1 MSTASAYLTVAGI
14 GVDVVY
20 KDIKNLHIGVYPPV
34 GRVRV
39 AAPLRLDDEQ
49 VRLALVQRLAWIK
62 RERARLQDA
71 ERQSQREMVTGE
83 SHYVWGCRYRLQLVE
98 RASRAH
104 VEQDGDR
111 LLLFVTEGTPAER
124 RRELLD
130 RWYRER
136 LREAVRGLIAKWEPC
151 TGIKVSRWT
160 IRRMKTK
167 WGSCNR
173 ETGHIWLNLELAKKH
188 PDSLEYIVVHEMT
201 HLLERGHGERFT
213 KLMDGF
219 MPDWRARRDRLN
231 DAPLAHEEWAD
242 AADAA
247 QAQ

>member
-1 MSTASAYLTVAGI
+1 MSTASAYLAVAGI

-49 VRLALVQRLAWIK
+49 VRLALVQRLPWIK
-62 RERARLQDA
+62 RERTRLQDA
-71 ERQSQREMVTGE
+71 ERQSRREMVTGE
-83 SHYVWGCRYRLQLVE
+83 SHHLWGSRFRLRIVE
-98 RASRAH
+98 RAGRAH
-104 VEQDGDR
+104 IEQDRDR
-111 LLLFVTEGTPAER
+111 LLLYVPEDTSAER
-124 RRELLD
+124 RRQLLD

-136 LREAVRGLIAKWEPC
+136 LREAIPGLIAKWESRMDV
-151 TGIKVSRWT
+151 KVSRWT

-173 ETGHIWLNLELAKKH
+173 ETGHIWFNLELAKKH

-213 KLMDGF
+213 TLMDGF
-219 MPDWRARRDRLN
+219 MPDWRSRRDQLN
-231 DAPLAHEEWAD
+231 DAPLAHEYWVA
-242 AADAA
+242 
-247 QAQ
+247 